1 MSIRSFFDTLNP
13 EQAQAATIDAQN
25 VLVLAGAGCGK
36 TKTIVARAAYLID
49 QGVAAQQIQI
59 VTFTRRAAS
68 EIVSRVEHVLGASA
82 QGIHASTFH
91 TFCMGILRRYA
102 RAFDLDAF
110 SVIDR
115 DDQIM
120 MLKLLRGQR
129 SEQRDLPKAAQLL
142 DLYSYIRNTLCSFDV
157 GFEKLCPEM
166 QQHKVCIIELLKNY
180 EQQKRQRNYLDY
192 DDILDYVAKYLQHSP
207 DLVEHIAARYRY
219 LLVDEMQDTNP
230 LQWMLLQPFIGRS
243 QLFCVGDDAQSIY
256 GFRGADFENIHR
268 FKARVPDA
276 CVLTLARNYRSTQSI
291 LDLSNWLLQRSPLAY
306 NKPLQAVRGNGSL
319 PVLHTFANE
328 FDEARWIANDL
339 QQRHGQ
345 GEQWGSHMI
354 LVRSTFSG
362 RQIESALIAADIP
375 YQFIGGIKLLESA
388 HVKDVLSVLRVVANF
403 KDELAWIRFLTLWDG
418 IGDVGAA
425 RLVKQLIEQNDLE
438 QIAALCLAHSKL
450 PHEVAHTLKRI
461 HGHQQFVTQCI
472 EDAVLLLSAQ
482 LAKKYKNQDW
492 SKRQR
497 DFSLVQQ
504 LGERHSSIGEF
515 IEAYLLD
522 PISHSEIE
530 RQPQQ
535 DIVTLIT
542 IHSAKGTECEVC
554 YIAQA
559 SAGAFPH
566 LRAQGKFDDVEE
578 ERRVLY
584 VAMTRAKDELILT
597 RQTLTTWCKDQV
609 DQQGRLIE
617 SYFLDSIPNQYCRQQ
632 FHCRQPFWQ
641 NPTLQQSIQPQGA
654 RPHIGIDWEQ

>member
-1 MSIRSFFDTLNP
+1 M
-13 EQAQAATIDAQN
+13 
-25 VLVLAGAGCGK
+25 
-36 TKTIVARAAYLID
+36 
-49 QGVAAQQIQI
+49 
-59 VTFTRRAAS
+59 
-68 EIVSRVEHVLGASA
+68 
-82 QGIHASTFH
+82 
-91 TFCMGILRRYA
+91 
-102 RAFDLDAF
+102 
-110 SVIDR
+110 
-115 DDQIM
+115 
-120 MLKLLRGQR
+120 
-129 SEQRDLPKAAQLL
+129 
-142 DLYSYIRNTLCSFDV
+142 
-157 GFEKLCPEM
+157 
-166 QQHKVCIIELLKNY
+166 
-180 EQQKRQRNYLDY
+180 
-192 DDILDYVAKYLQHSP
+192 
-207 DLVEHIAARYRY
+207 
-219 LLVDEMQDTNP
+219 
-230 LQWMLLQPFIGRS
+230 
-243 QLFCVGDDAQSIY
+243 
-256 GFRGADFENIHR
+256 
-268 FKARVPDA
+268 
-276 CVLTLARNYRSTQSI
+276 
-291 LDLSNWLLQRSPLAY
+291 
-306 NKPLQAVRGNGSL
+306 
-319 PVLHTFANE
+319 
-328 FDEARWIANDL
+328 
-339 QQRHGQ
+339 
-345 GEQWGSHMI
+345 
-354 LVRSTFSG
+354 
-362 RQIESALIAADIP
+362 
-375 YQFIGGIKLLESA
+375 
-388 HVKDVLSVLRVVANF
+388 
-403 KDELAWIRFLTLWDG
+403 
-418 IGDVGAA
+418 
-425 RLVKQLIEQNDLE
+425 
-438 QIAALCLAHSKL
+438 
-450 PHEVAHTLKRI
+450 
-461 HGHQQFVTQCI
+461 
-472 EDAVLLLSAQ
+472 LSAQ